1 MPENWADG
9 SVSQPSPS
17 VHSERPDSTQ
27 TPNARAIHKAWLSNL
42 GLFLIHGL
50 VVSTWVSRIPAV
62 QAKLHLESGM
72 LGVALLGAAIGA
84 LIAIPIAGTLVAKHG
99 SRRISIAATVLFCIT
114 VSFPALA
121 FNFVTLMAGLIAYG
135 MAAGTMDVAMN
146 AQGVT
151 IEHHLGA
158 PTMSRFH
165 AMFSIGGMAGAALG
179 GVVAGEGIGV
189 ATHLCAAAAILILLS
204 LPMFSGLIRA
214 DEAKGDLPHRL
225 PLNRI
230 PRILLLLSAIGFCM
244 LLSEGAMADWTAV
257 YLRNV
262 LRASAGTAAYGY
274 AVFSAAMAVFRLLGD
289 AITTRLGR
297 AATVRAGALTGA
309 LGLVVVIAAQQ
320 PAWSFPG
327 FALAGAGFSVI
338 VPLVF
343 GSGGRV
349 PGVHPGAGI
358 ATVTGLGYLGFLAGP
373 PAIGF
378 LAQAFGLRY
387 ALILVVIMCIVA
399 ATLAGA
405 VAKTDEADR
414 IQST

>member
-1 MPENWADG
+1 MPQTSPA
-9 SVSQPSPS
+9 PSRRSDLPT
-17 VHSERPDSTQ
+17 PD
-27 TPNARAIHKAWLSNL
+27 ARAVRKAWLSNL

-62 QAKLHLESGM
+62 QSKLHLANGI

-84 LIAIPIAGTLVAKHG
+84 LMAIPVTGTLVAKHG
-99 SRRISIAATVLFCIT
+99 SRKVSIVATILFC
-114 VSFPALA
+114 VSLVFPALA
-121 FNFVTLMAGLIAYG
+121 FNFITLMAGLVAYG
-135 MAAGTMDVAMN
+135 MAAGMMDVAMN
-146 AQGVT
+146 AQGVMV
-151 IEHHLGA
+151 EHHLGA

-179 GVVAGEGIGV
+179 GVVADRGIAV
-189 ATHLCAAAAILILLS
+189 ATHLCAATVILTLLS
-204 LPMFSGLIRA
+204 LPMFSGLMQA
-214 DEAKGDLPHRL
+214 DETQSDLPHRL

-244 LLSEGAMADWTAV
+244 LLSEGAIADWTAV

-262 LRASAGTAAYGY
+262 LSADPGTAAYGY
-274 AVFSAAMAVFRLLGD
+274 AIFSAAMAVFRLLGD
-289 AITTRLGR
+289 AITARLGR

-327 FALAGAGFSVI
+327 FALTGAGFSVI

-349 PGVHPGAGI
+349 PGIHPGAGI

-378 LAQAFGLRY
+378 LAQAVGLRF
-387 ALILVVIMCIVA
+387 ALILVVAMCIVA
-399 ATLAGA
+399 AALAGA
-405 VAKTDEADR
+405 VAKTDEANR
-414 IQST
+414 IQTA

>member
-1 MPENWADG
+1 
-9 SVSQPSPS
+9 VSQSLQPVQSQ
-17 VHSERPDSTQ
+17 HAETPDAYAT
-27 TPNARAIHKAWLSNL
+27 HKAWLSNL

-50 VVSTWVSRIPAV
+50 VVSTWVSRIPAI
-62 QAKLHLESGM
+62 QAKLHLQNGI

-84 LIAIPIAGTLVAKHG
+84 LTAIPIAGTLVAKHG
-99 SRRISIAATVLFCIT
+99 SRMISIVATVLFCVTLI
-114 VSFPALA
+114 FPAIA
-121 FNFVTLMAGLIAYG
+121 FNFITLMGGLIAYG

-146 AQGVT
+146 AQGVM
-151 IEHHLGA
+151 IEHHLGS

-179 GVVAGEGIGV
+179 GVVADGNIAV
-189 ATHLCAAAAILILLS
+189 STHLCAAAVILVLLS
-204 LPMFSGLIRA
+204 LPMFPGLMEA
-214 DEAKGDLPHRL
+214 DEAKSDLPHRL
-225 PLNRI
+225 PLNRL

-244 LLSEGAMADWTAV
+244 LLSEGAIADWTAV
-257 YLRNV
+257 YLRSV
-262 LRASAGTAAYGY
+262 LRADPGTAAYGY

-327 FALAGAGFSVI
+327 FALTGAGFSVI

-373 PAIGF
+373 PTIGF
-378 LAQAFGLRY
+378 LAQAVGLRF
-387 ALILVVIMCIVA
+387 ALILVVAMCIVA
-399 ATLAGA
+399 AALAGA
-405 VAKTDEADR
+405 VAKTDEANR
-414 IQST
+414 MQTA